1 MGKFL
6 FLVKWLNSAKL
17 TTTLRMEEGMSMTP
31 EVSQYWQHFIEQQQL
46 PPDLQPAEIYSFG
59 NTEQMANELARLV
72 IIGQKTAT
80 TSAIELYE
88 PDEHVPQVG
97 DYNVILDGR
106 DRPVAITKTI
116 MCTIVKYNQVDA
128 EHAFLEGEGD
138 RTLAYWR
145 SVHEPFF
152 KAEYAEAGQVF
163 TPTIACLC
171 ERFEVVPERRE
182 LR

>member
-1 MGKFL
+1 
-6 FLVKWLNSAKL
+6 
-17 TTTLRMEEGMSMTP
+17 MTP
-31 EVSQYWQHFIEQQQL
+31 EVRRYWQQFTEQQQL
-46 PPDLQPAEIYSFG
+46 SPNLQPAEIYSFG

-106 DRPVAITKTI
+106 DRPIAITKTTA
-116 MCTIVKYNQVDA
+116 CTIVKYNQVDA

-138 RTLAYWR
+138 RTLDYWR
-145 SVHEPFF
+145 SAHEAFF
-152 KAEYAEAGQVF
+152 KAEYAEVGRIFEPA
-163 TPTIACLC
+163 IDCLC
-171 ERFEVVPERRE
+171 ERFIVVMGKECI
-182 LR
+182 

>member
-128 EHAFLEGEGD
+128 EHAFLEGRVIEPLLIGVQFTSLFLKLNMQ
-138 RTLAYWR
+138 RQGRCLRRQLPVYV
-145 SVHEPFF
+145 SVL
-152 KAEYAEAGQVF
+152 KW
-163 TPTIACLC
+163 
-171 ERFEVVPERRE
+171 
-182 LR
+182 